1 MKSARRFTSSDGLS
15 LHYAEWAPE
24 GPRHAPDILCLPGLT
39 RHSADFDWVATR
51 LADNGYRVVS
61 PDLRGRGQS
70 EYARDFSTYAPQVYL
85 DDLRALTIAA
95 RLERFVVIGTSF
107 GGLLAM
113 ALATMLPSQVA
124 GLVVNDIGPD
134 IAQDGAKRI
143 LDYIAVDRP
152 QPDWNA
158 ASVALRE
165 FLPDVLAND
174 ADGWEQLVRNTY
186 RTGDDGKLHYDWDVK
201 LAANLKPGGDPEI
214 DLWALWR
221 AASALPALVVRG
233 AKSDVLS
240 AETFAQMKATKPDL
254 MQVEIPD
261 TGHAPTL
268 DEPVCRMALA
278 ALLAKAAG

>member
-1 MKSARRFTSSDGLS
+1 MKSARRYTSADGLS
-15 LHYAEWAPE
+15 LHYAEWAPSAS
-24 GPRHAPDILCLPGLT
+24 RQAPDILCLPGLT
-39 RHSADFDWVATR
+39 RHSADFDWVAQR
-51 LADNGYRVVS
+51 LSAYGHRVIA

-70 EYARDFSTYAPQVYL
+70 EYARDVSTYAPPFYL

-113 ALATMLPSQVA
+113 ALATMLPAQVA

-134 IAQDGAKRI
+134 IAQDGAQRI
-143 LDYIAVDRP
+143 LDYISVDRP
-152 QPDWNA
+152 QPDWST
-158 ASVALRE
+158 ASAALRE

-174 ADGWEQLVRNTY
+174 AEGWDKLVRNTY
-186 RTGDDGKLHYDWDVK
+186 REGDDGKLHYDWDVK
-201 LAANLKPGGDPEI
+201 LAANLQPGGDPEI

-221 AASALPALVVRG
+221 AVSELPALVVRG

-240 AETFAQMKATKPDL
+240 AETFAKMKATKPDL

-278 ALLAKAAG
+278 ALLAKAS